1 MGINAKL
8 AKKQILV
15 VDDQSYLRQ
24 LIRTTLS
31 ASGFENLLE
40 AKNGAI
46 ALKKLEQNKVDLV
59 ISDWEMPE
67 LDGLKLFEGM
77 QSNPRLKDT
86 PFILLT
92 KHSSTEKVKEAI
104 KLGITNY
111 VVKPFTPDAI
121 MSKVF
126 NVVQQVEKV

>member
-24 LIRTTLS
+24 LIRTTLT
-31 ASGFENLLE
+31 ARGVENLLE
-40 AKNGAI
+40 AKDGAI

-67 LDGLKLFEGM
+67 LDDLKLFEGM
-77 QSNPRLKDT
+77 
-86 PFILLT
+86 
-92 KHSSTEKVKEAI
+92 
-104 KLGITNY
+104 
-111 VVKPFTPDAI
+111 
-121 MSKVF
+121 
-126 NVVQQVEKV
+126 